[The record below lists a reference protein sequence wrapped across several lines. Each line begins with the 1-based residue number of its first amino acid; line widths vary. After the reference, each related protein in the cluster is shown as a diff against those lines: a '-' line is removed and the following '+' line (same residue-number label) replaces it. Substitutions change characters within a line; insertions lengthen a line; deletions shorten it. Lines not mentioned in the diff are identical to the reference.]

1 MASAPPVLLP
11 RPHGLLLDAMGTL
24 IGLQEPVGETY
35 ARLAFRHGVDV
46 TPAQVQRGFVQ
57 AWRLAPPLAFPGLVG
72 DALRRAEIA
81 WWGDLIRQSLDP
93 AATTEPPAE
102 LVAALFEHYAQPGAW
117 RVFAD
122 VPALLERWHHR
133 GMALAVVSNFDTR
146 LPELLS
152 RLGLARWLPVVVVSS
167 EAGAAKP
174 DPAPFR
180 QALDRLGLPVD
191 AVWHVGD
198 SPEDVAGA
206 AAAGIPCVLLQR
218 R

>member
-1 MASAPPVLLP
+1 MACWA
-11 RPHGLLLDAMGTL
+11 
-24 IGLQEPVGETY
+24 
-35 ARLAFRHGVDV
+35 
-46 TPAQVQRGFVQ
+46 
-57 AWRLAPPLAFPGLVG
+57 
-72 DALRRAEIA
+72 
-81 WWGDLIRQSLDP
+81 
-93 AATTEPPAE
+93 
-102 LVAALFEHYAQPGAW
+102 
-117 RVFAD
+117 
-122 VPALLERWHHR
+122 
-133 GMALAVVSNFDTR
+133 
-146 LPELLS
+146 S
-152 RLGLARWLPVVVVSS
+152 RLPVVVVSS